1 VDQDASC
8 SLSTGHHPRMPHF
21 VQQGRDS
28 RCCPAVATRGVQR
41 LQKRLCEMEP
51 NETSTRTAG
60 HTDRPHRNHRGMLE
74 HAEVPGVAGEGS
86 PNSTNA
92 ASTGGPQSSG
102 ALAEMM
108 AYSKCMRSHGILDFP
123 DPTPNPG
130 GPGGSFSQSGNGQ
143 NDDLDH
149 SNPRYQTANKA
160 CQRLLPDGGQI
171 PAPSA
176 KLLAEE
182 VRMAACMRSHSVPNF
197 PDPDNADGT
206 FDLGNVNRSS
216 PQYQAAFTSC
226 VSLTGFKGPMRV
238 GISHQGP

>member
-1 VDQDASC
+1 MRRPPVPLVTLIALTVIAAAC
-8 SLSTGHHPRMPHF
+8 SSTPK
-21 VQQGRDS
+21 S
-28 RCCPAVATRGVQR
+28 
-41 LQKRLCEMEP
+41 
-51 NETSTRTAG
+51 
-60 HTDRPHRNHRGMLE
+60 
-74 HAEVPGVAGEGS
+74 PGVAGEGS

-108 AYSKCMRSHGILDFP
+108 AYSKCMRSRGILDFP
-123 DPTPNPG
+123 NPTPNPG

>member
-1 VDQDASC
+1 MRRPTVPILALVALVMMAAAC
-8 SLSTGHHPRMPHF
+8 SSTPK
-21 VQQGRDS
+21 S
-28 RCCPAVATRGVQR
+28 
-41 LQKRLCEMEP
+41 
-51 NETSTRTAG
+51 
-60 HTDRPHRNHRGMLE
+60 
-74 HAEVPGVAGEGS
+74 PGVAGEGS

-108 AYSKCMRSHGILDFP
+108 AYSKCMRSRGILDFP
-123 DPTPNPG
+123 NPTPNPG

-143 NDDLDH
+143 DDDLDH
-149 SNPRYQTANKA
+149 SNPRYQAANKA
-160 CQRLLPDGGQI
+160 CQRLLPDAGRI

-182 VRMAACMRSHSVPNF
+182 LHMAACMRSHGVPNF
-197 PDPDNADGT
+197 PDPDSADGT
-206 FDLGNVNRSS
+206 FDLSNLDRSS
-216 PQYQAAFTSC
+216 SQYQAAFTSC